1 MIRILFADD
10 HEMVRIGVTAYLSAQ
25 PDMEV
30 IAEATNGK
38 EAVAKTIELKPD
50 IILMD
55 LVMDDMDG
63 IEATKQIMKQWP
75 KAKIIIVTSFIDDD
89 KVYPALEAGAISY
102 MLKTSKAKKIAE
114 AVRDSFK
121 GKSILEPEVAGKMMT
136 KMRKEQPLHETLT
149 AREKEILLCMSE
161 GKTNQTIANE
171 LFISL
176 KTTKVHV
183 SNILAKLQVEDRTQ
197 AVIYAFQHQ
206 LIK

>member
-1 MIRILFADD
+1 RGEYMIRILFADD
-10 HEMVRIGVTAYLSAQ
+10 REMVRIGVTAYLSAQ
-25 PDMEV
+25 PDMNV

-102 MLKTSKAKKIAE
+102 MLKTSKASKIAE
-114 AVRDSFK
+114 AVSDSSS
-121 GKSILEPEVAGKMMT
+121 GKSILEPEVAGKMMN
-136 KMRKEQPLHETLT
+136 KMPKEQPLHETLT
-149 AREKEILLCMSE
+149 VREKEILLCM
-161 GKTNQTIANE
+161 
-171 LFISL
+171 
-176 KTTKVHV
+176 
-183 SNILAKLQVEDRTQ
+183 
-197 AVIYAFQHQ
+197 
-206 LIK
+206 

>member
-1 MIRILFADD
+1 KSRRGEYMIRILFADD

-89 KVYPALEAGAISY
+89 IVYRALEAGWISY
-102 MLKTSKAKKIAE
+102 MLMTAKAKIREE
-114 AVRDSFK
+114 AVRDSFNRM
-121 GKSILEPEVAGKMMT
+121 SRLEPEAAGRIVT
-136 KMRKEQPLHETLT
+136 NLREEQPLHEAL
-149 AREKEILLCMSE
+149 
-161 GKTNQTIANE
+161 
-171 LFISL
+171 
-176 KTTKVHV
+176 
-183 SNILAKLQVEDRTQ
+183 
-197 AVIYAFQHQ
+197 
-206 LIK
+206 